1 MTPELLANAAAAVE
15 AAMFDTNGN
24 GPWLDLADAELRKW
38 HVIDQAMILGMAFG
52 VVETDV
58 RYAAWK
64 HLLERFLRRNEGA
77 SPLVDPPGLHR
88 IPRPDNLRMGAPGG
102 FRRRSRH
109 R

>member
-1 MTPELLANAAAAVE
+1 MTPELVQKGHAEIE
-15 AAMFDTNGN
+15 AAMFANGT
-24 GPWLDLADAELRKW
+24 GPWLDLADAELRKR
-38 HVIDQAMILGMAFG
+38 HLVEQALIIGYAIG

-64 HLLERFLRRNEGA
+64 HLLERFLKRNEGA
-77 SPLVDPPGLHR
+77 RALVDPPGLHR
-88 IPRPDNLRMGAPGG
+88 IPRPDNLRMGPPGG